1 MRDLARKHGPLMHLK
16 LGEASIMVVSSP
28 EIAKQ
33 VFKTYDAI
41 FAERPRQF
49 GADIL
54 CYGSTDIATARY
66 SNYWKQLRKVSS
78 MELLSHKRVRSFKS
92 IREEEVMNLIIW
104 TFANAGSCVNLSKKV
119 VSMTSAITSRATFG
133 EKCKDE
139 QEFILLMKSWED
151 CRTDKVRNK
160 RNGGNDESKVDD
172 LLSILL
178 NLVED
183 PGAFAFESPLTM
195 NKSKLLF

>member
-1 MRDLARKHGPLMHLK
+1 MEHHHSSSLISSLPFFILFSLIISFILFISQVFKLVAKKTTPSPPPGPWTLPLIGSIHHFFGRSLTHHRMRDLARKHGPLMHLK

-33 VFKTYDAI
+33 LFKTYDAI

-66 SNYWKQLRKVSS
+66 GNYWKQLRKISS

-92 IREEEVMNLIIW
+92 IREEEGNFW
-104 TFANAGSCVNLSKKV
+104 RKV
-119 VSMTSAITSRATFG
+119 QGRTRVHFI
-133 EKCKDE
+133 DE
-139 QEFILLMKSWED
+139 KSWED
-151 CRTDKVRNK
+151 CRTFIRY
-160 RNGGNDESKVDD
+160 
-172 LLSILL
+172 I
-178 NLVED
+178 
-183 PGAFAFESPLTM
+183 
-195 NKSKLLF
+195 

>member
-1 MRDLARKHGPLMHLK
+1 CYAKNKHTKFKRVNNPETNRERKSFILFISQVFKLVAKKTTPSPPPGPWTLPLIGSIHHFFGRSLTHHRMRDLARKHGPLMHLK

-33 VFKTYDAI
+33 LFKTYDAI

-66 SNYWKQLRKVSS
+66 GNYWKQLRKISS

-92 IREEEVMNLIIW
+92 IREEEVMNLITW
-104 TFANAGSCVNLSKKV
+104 AFANSLDLVL
-119 VSMTSAITSRATFG
+119 
-133 EKCKDE
+133 
-139 QEFILLMKSWED
+139 IL
-151 CRTDKVRNK
+151 
-160 RNGGNDESKVDD
+160 
-172 LLSILL
+172 
-178 NLVED
+178 
-183 PGAFAFESPLTM
+183 
-195 NKSKLLF
+195 